1 MSKNWRRYRSTCC
14 KSASSTRY
22 LVILL
27 VIWESSRKIAFS
39 SLQRESSYCTIVPG
53 VVSLWRVIVMAAFTL
68 TQSEKDP
75 SLFFVVGPDGT
86 PASDSNAFLVHLSHL
101 GRSAYTLRSYAQG
114 LAHFFDWLH
123 RTGCQV
129 DEVTP
134 QVIEAYITAFSLQ
147 AKGGACPV
155 NPAKA
160 GQINLLTRK
169 SAPGKERQPRTIN
182 HRLSVLAS
190 FFAYRIQA
198 DTAQGNGPWVNRFN
212 PVPASSSPQQ
222 NAHGMPGR
230 DIPRRGKRGELRRRV
245 PRHLPRQVNPPL
257 AQQFIDT
264 AHSWR
269 DKAILTLLYRTGQRI
284 GDWSECAG
292 RHGSLGM
299 TLADVD
305 EQASTITVL
314 LKGARDEH
322 RVPVTEDF
330 WPLYHHYLSAERPAD
345 LSTPALWVGLRK
357 GKEAPLT
364 YASFES
370 ALRYVGR
377 KLGANVNAHMFRHT
391 LAQALV
397 DQGHLKVAQDLLGHQ
412 HLETTADV
420 YASTDH
426 QALAEALSATKSQFD
441 QEVVQQNQ
449 VRRTGRASLPEVRY
463 VFSYDDLT
471 LQELDQAASSRPEH
485 P

>member
-1 MSKNWRRYRSTCC
+1 M
-14 KSASSTRY
+14 
-22 LVILL
+22 
-27 VIWESSRKIAFS
+27 
-39 SLQRESSYCTIVPG
+39 G
-53 VVSLWRVIVMAAFTL
+53 AFTPI
-68 TQSEKDP
+68 QSSQSP
-75 SLFFVVGPDGT
+75 GLFLVMGPDGSEVT
-86 PASDSNAFLVHLSHL
+86 TINEFLLHLAHL

-123 RTGCQV
+123 TTERQV

-147 AKGGACPV
+147 AKAGACSV
-155 NPAKA
+155 DPAKA

-169 SAPGKERQPRTIN
+169 SASRKERQPRTIN

-198 DTAQGNGPWVNRFN
+198 DTAQESGPWVNRSN
-212 PVPASSSPQQ
+212 PVPSPQQ
-222 NAHGMPGR
+222 NVHGMPGR

-245 PRHLPRQVNPPL
+245 PRHLPRHVDPPL

-269 DKAILTLLYRTGQRI
+269 DKALLTLLYRAGQRI
-284 GDWSECAG
+284 GDWSEYAG
-292 RHGSLGM
+292 RHGILGM

-305 EQASTITVL
+305 EQAHTITVL
-314 LKGARDEH
+314 LKGARDEY

-345 LSTPALWVGLRK
+345 LATPALWIGLRK
-357 GKEAPLT
+357 GKGAPLT

-397 DQGHLKVAQDLLGHQ
+397 DQGQLKVAQDLLGHQ

-426 QALAEALSATKSQFD
+426 RALAEALSATKSQFD
-441 QEVVQQNQ
+441 QEVVQQNR
-449 VRRTGRASLPEVRY
+449 VRRTGRASPHEVRY

>member
-1 MSKNWRRYRSTCC
+1 M
-14 KSASSTRY
+14 
-22 LVILL
+22 
-27 VIWESSRKIAFS
+27 
-39 SLQRESSYCTIVPG
+39 G
-53 VVSLWRVIVMAAFTL
+53 AFTPI
-68 TQSEKDP
+68 QSSQSP
-75 SLFFVVGPDGT
+75 GLFLVMGPDGAEVT
-86 PASDSNAFLVHLSHL
+86 TINEFLLHLAHL

-114 LAHFFDWLH
+114 LVHFFDWLH
-123 RTGCQV
+123 TTGRQI

-134 QVIEAYITAFSLQ
+134 QVIEAYITVFSLQ
-147 AKGGACPV
+147 AKTGACLV
-155 NPAKA
+155 DPAKA

-169 SAPGKERQPRTIN
+169 STPGKERQPRTIN
-182 HRLSVLAS
+182 HRLSVLTS

-198 DTAQGNGPWVNRFN
+198 DTAQGSGPWINRSN

-245 PRHLPRQVNPPL
+245 PRRLPRHVDPSL

-284 GDWSECAG
+284 GDWSEFAG
-292 RHGSLGM
+292 RHGILGM
-299 TLADVD
+299 TLADMD

-322 RVPVTEDF
+322 RVPVTGDF
-330 WPLYHHYLSAERPAD
+330 WPLYHHYLSTERPAD
-345 LSTPALWVGLRK
+345 LSTPALWIALRK
-357 GKEAPLT
+357 GKGAPLI

-397 DQGHLKVAQDLLGHQ
+397 DQGNLKVAQDLLGHQ
-412 HLETTADV
+412 HLETTANV

-449 VRRTGRASLPEVRY
+449 VRKTGRDSLPEVRY

-471 LQELDQAASSRPEH
+471 LQELDQAANGRPEH
-485 P
+485 L